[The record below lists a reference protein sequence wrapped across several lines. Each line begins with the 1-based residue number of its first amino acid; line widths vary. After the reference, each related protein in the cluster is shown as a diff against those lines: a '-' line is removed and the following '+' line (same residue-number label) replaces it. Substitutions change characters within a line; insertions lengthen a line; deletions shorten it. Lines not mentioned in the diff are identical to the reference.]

1 MNLNLCIDKWID
13 HIDILILKG
22 SSYGSQALRGFKEG
36 KNTNDSFQWLDT
48 YFKAKDSAFELT
60 VNNFETILIDL
71 ILDCDPALLSR
82 NSFQYLRR
90 CTLNKKLISLDL
102 SNLQDEETNELI
114 LPKIIDK
121 LDAARNRYDDLIG
134 DDPQPGQSAIN
145 NTQSSQNI
153 ISLTL
158 PTYMT
163 DSNNNLLDELR
174 LLKDSFNTK
183 LESLNSKITNLAL
196 NNGYNDKT
204 FNQLISILGYRLK
217 KLLLADHGIVI
228 QDYHLNVTNNSCPSQ
243 LSVKNFFRTI

>member
-1 MNLNLCIDKWID
+1 MVI
-13 HIDILILKG
+13 
-22 SSYGSQALRGFKEG
+22 
-36 KNTNDSFQWLDT
+36 
-48 YFKAKDSAFELT
+48 KA
-60 VNNFETILIDL
+60 
-71 ILDCDPALLSR
+71 
-82 NSFQYLRR
+82 
-90 CTLNKKLISLDL
+90 LNKKLISLDL

-121 LDAARNRYDDLIG
+121 LDAARNSYDDLIG

-153 ISLTL
+153 ISSTL